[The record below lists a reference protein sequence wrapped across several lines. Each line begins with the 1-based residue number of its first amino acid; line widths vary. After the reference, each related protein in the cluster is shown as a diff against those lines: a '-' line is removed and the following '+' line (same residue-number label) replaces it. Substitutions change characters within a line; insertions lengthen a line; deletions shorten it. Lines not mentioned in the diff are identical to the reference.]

1 MKTYQTPEIAFEGIA
16 PADDVLT
23 TSTGV
28 SLFSNVT
35 GSDRENT
42 LDWGQI

>member
-16 PADDVLT
+16 PADVLT

-35 GSDRENT
+35 GSDKENT
-42 LDWGQI
+42 LEWGQI